1 MRLYEGPTSVFIDD
15 VMQNQIAEKLSSSFE
30 NYYGH
35 KANVGEINSWN
46 NSLRFLKDLI
56 QGNNLLENNVV
67 LEYELPYST
76 RRIDC
81 ILFGIGTDDKENVVL
96 IELKQWSD
104 VDDSEIEDNIRT
116 FVGGAK
122 RLEPH
127 PSIQV
132 RGYHFMLKDFMEIF
146 DKEVILNSCA
156 YCHNY
161 SRIKNNVLLS
171 DKFRD
176 VLKEFPLFTKE
187 DFGDIGKYLKERLG
201 NGDKLGVFNKFIT
214 SPIKPSKKLLEH
226 TKHMIKGQPAF
237 SLIDEQIT
245 ANNTILD
252 RAKKANKSKNKSVII
267 VRGGPGTGKSVIAL
281 NVLAELASKNIPVFH
296 ATGSAAFTTTL
307 RKIVGIKAA
316 SLFKYFNSFMTA
328 KENAIDV
335 LICDE
340 AHRIRKTSNSRYT
353 KKEHRTNTPQIDEL
367 IRTAKV
373 SIFFID
379 DFQVVRPDEIGN
391 TELIKK
397 KAEEFDTEI
406 FDFELKTQFRCSGSD
421 GYLNWIDNALQ
432 IRDTPNRILTKN
444 EKMEFKIFDSPEGLY
459 DAIKKKNEE
468 KPNSARIVAGFC
480 WPWSNAKPDGT
491 LVEDVVIGDFKM
503 TWEAK
508 NNAVN
513 LAPGVIKANLWA
525 YDPRGVTQC
534 GSIYTIQGFEFDYV
548 GVIIGKDLTY
558 NKNTNKL
565 VGVKSGSADTSAKR
579 GTTDE
584 EFTKLIKNTYRVLLT
599 RGMKGCY
606 VYFVDKEVEEYFR
619 SRMKNGK

>member
-1 MRLYEGPTSVFIDD
+1 MRLYEGPTTTFIND
-15 VMQNQIAEKLSSSFE
+15 VMQNQISDKLARSFE

-35 KANVGEINSWN
+35 RANTGEINSWN
-46 NSLRFLKDLI
+46 NSLRFVKDLI
-56 QGNNLLENNVV
+56 ENNNLIENNII

-76 RRIDC
+76 RRVDC
-81 ILFGIGTDDKENVVL
+81 ILFGKGQDNEDNVVL

-104 VDDSEIEDNIRT
+104 VEDCEIEDNVKT
-116 FVGGAK
+116 WVGGAK
-122 RLEPH
+122 RMEPH

-132 RGYHFMLKDFMEIF
+132 RGYHLMLKDFVKLFE
-146 DKEVILNSCA
+146 EGTNLNSCS

-161 SRIKNNVLLS
+161 SKIKNNILLS
-171 DKFRD
+171 NKFKE

-187 DFGDIGKYLKERLG
+187 DFRKIGDYLKERLG
-201 NGDKLGVFNKFIT
+201 KGEGLEIFNRFVT
-214 SPIKPSKKLLEH
+214 SSISPSKKLLEH

-252 RAKKANKSKNKSVII
+252 RAKKASKLKRKSVII

-307 RKIVGIKAA
+307 RKIVGVKAS
-316 SLFKYFNSFMTA
+316 SLFKYFNSFINA
-328 KENAIDV
+328 KEDQIDV

-353 KKEHRTNTPQIDEL
+353 KKENRSNTPQIDEL
-367 IRTAKV
+367 IRVAKV

-379 DFQVVRPDEIGN
+379 DFQVVRPDEIGS
-391 TELIKK
+391 TELIKETAK
-397 KAEEFDTEI
+397 NFGAEI
-406 FDFELKTQFRCSGSD
+406 YDFELKTQFRCSGSD

-432 IRDTPNRILTKN
+432 IRDTPNRILSKN
-444 EKMEFKIFDSPEGLY
+444 EKMEFKIFNSPQELY
-459 DAIKKKNEE
+459 NEIKKKNEE
-468 KPNSARIVAGFC
+468 KVNSARMVAGFC

-491 LVEDVVIGDFKM
+491 LVEDVIIENFKM

-508 NNAVN
+508 NEATN
-513 LAPGVIKANLWA
+513 LAPGVVKANIWA
-525 YDPRGVTQC
+525 YDPNGVTQC

-548 GVIIGKDLTY
+548 GVIIGKDLKY
-558 NKNTNKL
+558 DINKKEF
-565 VGVKSGSADTSAKR
+565 VGVKSGSADSAAKR
-579 GTTDE
+579 GTSE
-584 EFTKLIKNTYRVLLT
+584 EQFTNLIKNTYRVLLT
-599 RGMKGCY
+599 RGMKGVY
-606 VYFVDKEVEEYFR
+606 VYFMDKDTEEYFR
-619 SRMKNGK
+619 SKIAN